1 MKTFKDNAST
11 IEAFVSRKYTEG
23 KNKQGNISFRDNR
36 LFSYST
42 VICEFKD
49 SDLDNT
55 LLVYFDSKK
64 YSLTTTRLQSRLR
77 WLITSIRDTENIN
90 LIIHYF
96 NGTTSWNQFD
106 LSYMYGIQ
114 SKMINGNNYY
124 IQIREY
130 NR

>member
-11 IEAFVSRKYTEG
+11 IKAFVSRKYTEG

-36 LFSYST
+36 LFSYNT
-42 VICEFKD
+42 VICEFKE
-49 SDLDNT
+49 SDLADT
-55 LLVYFDSKK
+55 LLVYFDNRSYSK
-64 YSLTTTRLQSRLR
+64 TTTRLQSRLR

-124 IQIREY
+124 IQIREF